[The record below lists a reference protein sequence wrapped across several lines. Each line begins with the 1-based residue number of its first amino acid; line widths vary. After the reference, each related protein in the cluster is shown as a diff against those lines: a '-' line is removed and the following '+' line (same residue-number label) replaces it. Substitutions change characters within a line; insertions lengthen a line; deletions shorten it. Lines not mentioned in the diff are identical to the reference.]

1 MIRLLTEND
10 YDEVYQLWNGTP
22 GIGLRSMDDSKE
34 SIKRFIKRN
43 PTTNF
48 VAVENDQIVGTVLAG
63 HDGRRGYLYHACVE
77 EGHRQR
83 SIGRMLIEQVIQ
95 AMKAENITKIALVCF
110 LKNDLGNKFWSLLG
124 WTKREDLEYYNL
136 SIDDNNK

>member
-1 MIRLLTEND
+1 MIRLLTEYD
-10 YDEVYQLWNGTP
+10 YDEVYQLWKRTP
-22 GIGLRSMDDSKE
+22 GLGIYNVDDSKE

-48 VAVENDQIVGTVLAG
+48 VAVENGQIVGTVLAG

-77 EGHRQR
+77 EGHRQK
-83 SIGRMLIEQVIQ
+83 SIGRMLIEQVIK

-110 LKNDLGNKFWSLLG
+110 LTNDLGNKFWSSLG
-124 WTKREDLEYYNL
+124 WTKREDLNYYNL
-136 SIDDNNK
+136 CIDVNN